1 VSLAERWDGTG
12 WHIQPTPNPPLPQF
26 AFHLTVLNAVAC
38 TSASA
43 CTTVGSS
50 MSSLSTPVTLAQHWN
65 GTTWAIQATPNRAGA
80 AASGL
85 FSAAC
90 TSPRSCMAVGGTS
103 SPNDIGGFLAERWNG
118 TSWSILPTPALPPG
132 ALNGVSCPSPASC
145 TAVGQTTNGVGVFV
159 TLAEHWDGTTWRI
172 QPTPNPPGPAGSSFG
187 GVSCLTDSFCM
198 AIGDSGITGPNPAP
212 LAERWNGKTW
222 KILPI
227 PAPAGAQAVFIGQV
241 SCTSPSACTTTGLSM
256 SSSGLATTLA
266 ERWNGR
272 AWHIQPTPN
281 PPGAQGA
288 ALPGIACTGPSAC
301 LAVGASNPFTPNA
314 KTLAE
319 RWNGTRWSIMPSP
332 NPAAGG
338 AGFNAVSCASP
349 SACTGVGASNSG
361 TLAERWNGTRW
372 SLQPTPN
379 PVAAFQITL
388 DSVACPAR
396 RFCTAVGDYGV
407 AATGAERLTLGLQ
420 WRGTGHGLQRS
431 TAALLP
437 GAGCAGLPA
446 VPSRLIWGRS
456 DAWRALTTPSLQSR
470 ALTQRGL
477 IRPLLS
483 CQRPD

>member
-1 VSLAERWDGTG
+1 
-12 WHIQPTPNPPLPQF
+12 
-26 AFHLTVLNAVAC
+26 
-38 TSASA
+38 
-43 CTTVGSS
+43 
-50 MSSLSTPVTLAQHWN
+50 
-65 GTTWAIQATPNRAGA
+65 
-80 AASGL
+80 
-85 FSAAC
+85 
-90 TSPRSCMAVGGTS
+90 
-103 SPNDIGGFLAERWNG
+103 
-118 TSWSILPTPALPPG
+118 
-132 ALNGVSCPSPASC
+132 
-145 TAVGQTTNGVGVFV
+145 
-159 TLAEHWDGTTWRI
+159 
-172 QPTPNPPGPAGSSFG
+172 
-187 GVSCLTDSFCM
+187 
-198 AIGDSGITGPNPAP
+198 
-212 LAERWNGKTW
+212 
-222 KILPI
+222 
-227 PAPAGAQAVFIGQV
+227 
-241 SCTSPSACTTTGLSM
+241 
-256 SSSGLATTLA
+256 
-266 ERWNGR
+266 
-272 AWHIQPTPN
+272 
-281 PPGAQGA
+281 
-288 ALPGIACTGPSAC
+288 
-301 LAVGASNPFTPNA
+301 
-314 KTLAE
+314 
-319 RWNGTRWSIMPSP
+319 MPSP